1 MTSANWWLF
10 LGLVFAIGLLT
21 RTYPLAAFTLML
33 LAISLVA
40 EWWRR
45 RALQGVTFQ
54 RRFLYRRGFPNET
67 LQMKMEVENRKF
79 LPMPFL
85 RVLDAIPQAVG
96 PEDDAL
102 LIPTHIP
109 DRCLIMG
116 LFSLRWFERDRRT
129 YLLLLRKRGVYR
141 IGPPQLESSD
151 LFGLFEVKREDAVL
165 DYLTVFP
172 EPLDFATL
180 QLPPG
185 ALYGERKA
193 RRRLYE
199 DPNQMMGVRD
209 YQPEDDFRRVHWPTT
224 AHTGELM
231 VKVYQPVSAQVVVFC
246 LNVLTLPHY
255 WEGTD
260 PELLEY
266 LVRVTAALVTRGL
279 EDGYRVGMISNTC
292 LSHADQPFRVPASRS
307 PRQLAQLLTA
317 LAGTTPFVTSSF
329 DRFLLAEAPRLPY
342 GASLVIVTGLIDDPT
357 LEAVMRLRRSGRRV
371 TMLCFSRKQPP
382 PIPGVEVIFRP
393 YRG

>member
-1 MTSANWWLF
+1 LTSTNWWLF
-10 LGLVFAIGLLT
+10 LGLVFAVGLLT

-33 LAISLVA
+33 LAISVVA

-54 RRFLYRRGFPNET
+54 RKFIYRRGFPNET
-67 LQMKMEVENRKF
+67 LLVKMEVENRKF

-85 RVLDAIPQAVG
+85 RVLDAVPQLVG
-96 PEDDAL
+96 PEDETL

-109 DRCLIMG
+109 DQGLIMG

-129 YLLLLRKRGVYR
+129 FNLLLRKRGVYKL
-141 IGPPQLESSD
+141 GPPLLESSD
-151 LFGLFEVKREDAVL
+151 LFGLFDISQEYPAI

-172 EPLDFATL
+172 EPLDFGAL

-185 ALYGERKA
+185 ALFGDRKA
-193 RRRLYE
+193 QRRLYE
-199 DPNQMMGVRD
+199 DPNQMMGVRE

-231 VKVYQPVSAQVVVFC
+231 VKVYQPVSAQVLVVC

-266 LVRVTAALVTRGL
+266 LVRVTASLVARGL
-279 EDGYRVGMISNTC
+279 EEGYRVGMISNTS
-292 LSHADQPFRVPASRS
+292 LSHADQPFRIPPSRS
-307 PRQLAQLLTA
+307 PRQLARLLGA

-342 GASLVIVTGLIDDPT
+342 GASLVIVTGLIDNPT
-357 LEAVMRLRRSGRRV
+357 VEAVMRLRRFARRV
-371 TMLCFSRKQPP
+371 TILCFSRKAPP
-382 PIPGVEVIFRP
+382 PIPGVEVVFRP
-393 YRG
+393 FHG

>member
-1 MTSANWWLF
+1 LTSTNWWLF
-10 LGLVFAIGLLT
+10 LGLVFAIGLFT
-21 RTYPLAAFTLML
+21 RAYPLAAFALML
-33 LAISLVA
+33 LAISGVA

-45 RALQGVTFQ
+45 RALQGVSFQ
-54 RRFLYRRGFPNET
+54 RRFIYRRGFPNET
-67 LQMKMEVENRKF
+67 LMVKMEVENRKF

-85 RVLDAIPQAVG
+85 RVLDAVPQAVG
-96 PEDDAL
+96 PQDDAL

-109 DRCLIMG
+109 DQGLIMG

-129 YLLLLRKRGVYR
+129 FTLLLRKRGVYR
-141 IGPPQLESSD
+141 LGPPLLESSD
-151 LFGLFEVKREDAVL
+151 LFGLFDVTREDAVI

-172 EPLDFATL
+172 EPLDFGEL

-185 ALYGERKA
+185 ALFGERKA
-193 RRRLYE
+193 QRRLYE
-199 DPNQMMGVRD
+199 DPNQMMGVRE
-209 YQPEDDFRRVHWPTT
+209 YQPEDDFRHVHWPTT

-231 VKVYQPVSAQVVVFC
+231 VKVYQPVSAQVVVVC

-260 PELLEY
+260 PDLLEY
-266 LVRVTAALVTRGL
+266 LVRVTASLITRGL
-279 EDGYRVGMISNTC
+279 EEGYRVGMISNTS
-292 LSHADQPFRVPASRS
+292 LSHADQPFRIPPSRS
-307 PRQLAQLLTA
+307 PRQLARLLGA

-342 GASLVIVTGLIDDPT
+342 GASLVIVTGLMDNPT
-357 LEAVMRLRRSGRRV
+357 VEAVMRLRRFARRV
-371 TMLCFSRKQPP
+371 TILCFSRKAPP

-393 YRG
+393 FHA

>member
-1 MTSANWWLF
+1 MTSTNWWLF
-10 LGLVFAIGLLT
+10 LGLVFAIGLFT
-21 RTYPLAAFTLML
+21 RTYPLAAFALML
-33 LAISLVA
+33 LAISGVA

-45 RALQGVTFQ
+45 RALQGVSFQ
-54 RRFLYRRGFPNET
+54 RRFIYRRGFPNET
-67 LQMKMEVENRKF
+67 LMVKMEVENRKF

-85 RVLDAIPQAVG
+85 RVLDAVPQAVG
-96 PEDDAL
+96 PQDDAL

-109 DRCLIMG
+109 DQGLIMG

-129 YLLLLRKRGVYR
+129 FTLLLRKRGVYR
-141 IGPPQLESSD
+141 LGPPLLESSD
-151 LFGLFEVKREDAVL
+151 LFGLFDVTREDAVI

-172 EPLDFATL
+172 EPLDFGEL

-185 ALYGERKA
+185 ALFGERKA
-193 RRRLYE
+193 QRRLYE
-199 DPNQMMGVRD
+199 DPNQMMGVRE
-209 YQPEDDFRRVHWPTT
+209 YQPEDDFRHVHWPTT

-231 VKVYQPVSAQVVVFC
+231 VKVYQPVSAQVVVVC

-260 PELLEY
+260 PDLLEY
-266 LVRVTAALVTRGL
+266 LVRVTASLITRGL
-279 EDGYRVGMISNTC
+279 EEGYRVGMISNTS
-292 LSHADQPFRVPASRS
+292 LSHADQPFRIPPSRS
-307 PRQLAQLLTA
+307 PRQLARLLGA

-342 GASLVIVTGLIDDPT
+342 GASLVIVTGLMDNPT
-357 LEAVMRLRRSGRRV
+357 VEAVMRLRRFARRV
-371 TMLCFSRKQPP
+371 TILCFSRKAPP

-393 YRG
+393 FHA

>member
-10 LGLVFAIGLLT
+10 LSLVFAIGLLT

-33 LAISLVA
+33 LAISGVA
-40 EWWRR
+40 ELWRR
-45 RALQGVTFQ
+45 RALQGVTYQ
-54 RRFLYRRGFPNET
+54 RRFLYRRGFPNEP

-85 RVLDAIPQAVG
+85 RVLDPVPRAVG
-96 PEDDAL
+96 PEDDEL

-109 DRCLIMG
+109 DLGLIMG

-129 YLLLLRKRGVYR
+129 FTLLLRKRGVYR
-141 IGPPQLESSD
+141 MGPPQLESSD
-151 LFGLFEVKREDAVL
+151 LFGLFEVKREEAVV

-172 EPLDFATL
+172 EPLDFAAL
-180 QLPPG
+180 QLPSG
-185 ALYGERKA
+185 ALYGDRKA

-199 DPNQMMGVRD
+199 DPNQMMGVRE
-209 YQPEDDFRRVHWPTT
+209 YQPEDDFRHVHWPTT

-231 VKVYQPVSAQVVVFC
+231 VKVYQPVSAHVVVFC
-246 LNVLTLPHY
+246 LNVLTMPHY

-279 EDGYRVGMISNTC
+279 QDGFRVGMISNTS

-357 LEAVMRLRRSGRRV
+357 VEAVMRLRRSGRRV
-371 TMLCFSRKQPP
+371 TLLCFSRKPP
-382 PIPGVEVIFRP
+382 PTIPGVEVIFRP

>member
-10 LGLVFAIGLLT
+10 LGLAFALGLIS
-21 RTYPLAAFTLML
+21 RTYSLAAFSLML
-33 LAISLVA
+33 LAISGVA

-45 RALQGVTFQ
+45 HALDNVTFQ

-79 LPMPFL
+79 LPMPYL
-85 RVLDAIPQAVG
+85 RVLDAVPQMVG
-96 PEDDAL
+96 PEDETL

-109 DRCLIMG
+109 DQGLIMG

-129 YLLLLRKRGVYR
+129 FTLLLRKRGVYR
-141 IGPPQLESSD
+141 LGPPMLESSD
-151 LFGLFEVKREDAVL
+151 LFGLFSVTREDPST

-172 EPLDFATL
+172 EPLDYQML

-185 ALYGERKA
+185 ALYGERKTS
-193 RRRLYE
+193 RRLYE
-199 DPNQMMGVRD
+199 DPNQMMGVRE
-209 YQPEDDFRRVHWPTT
+209 YQPQDDFRRVHWPTT
-224 AHTGELM
+224 AHTGQLM
-231 VKVYQPVSAQVVVFC
+231 VKVYQPVSAQVVVVC

-266 LVRVTAALVTRGL
+266 LVRVTAAVATRCL
-279 EDGYRVGMISNTC
+279 QDGYRVGLISNTC
-292 LSHADQPFRVPASRS
+292 LSHADQPFRVPPGRS
-307 PRQLAQLLTA
+307 PRQLAQLLSA
-317 LAGTTPFVTSSF
+317 LAGATPFVTGSF

-342 GASLVIVTGLIDDPT
+342 GGSLVIVTGLIDEPT
-357 LEAVMRLRRSGRRV
+357 VEAVLRLRRSGRRV
-371 TMLCFSRKQPP
+371 TLLCFSRKPPP
-382 PIPGVEVIFRP
+382 PIPGVQVIFRP
-393 YRG
+393 FRG